1 MPTFSASEIECHVL
15 TFKEGVLSAVAHDL
29 KIRVGKGSVTIG
41 EGNAIEATFDPTSLS
56 VVCARKDGQD
66 APGTLSA
73 GDKKKIESNILKD
86 VLHSKEHPQIRFV
99 SSTVTRDGDR
109 ATVTGDLTL
118 HGQTKSITA
127 TATKKGERWETEI
140 SIHQPDFGIK
150 PYSAML
156 GALKVKPTVRVQLS
170 IPA

>member
-1 MPTFSASEIECHVL
+1 MPTFSASEFDCHVF

-29 KIRVGKGSVTIG
+29 KIRVGKGSVTLG
-41 EGNAIEATFDPTSLS
+41 EGDAIEATFDPTSLS

-66 APGTLSA
+66 APGTLSG
-73 GDKKKIESNILKD
+73 GDKKKIEGNIVKD
-86 VLHSKEHPQIRFV
+86 VLHSKKHPEIRFV

-127 TATKKGERWETEI
+127 TATKKGERWETEV
-140 SIHQPDFGIK
+140 SIHQPDYGIK